1 VAGPAGAPVAESP
14 ATPGVDR
21 VPLATVLSYGPPI
34 FALSG
39 LLFFIQFFFLKFAT
53 DVLLLAP
60 ATVGVIFALGR
71 AWDALSDPVAGTLSD
86 RTRSP
91 LGRRR
96 PWMLAAIPLLG
107 VGFAMTWLPPREID
121 GAALYAWVALALFV
135 FYSGFTAYVIPH
147 SSLGAELTPDHHDRS
162 RVFGVRHASFMF
174 GIIFAFAG
182 MQFVENAEDTRAAA
196 SSLAWLAIVVM
207 AFVLLIPPG
216 FVRERPENQ
225 GRGAE
230 SSYRAMADVLRNRH
244 ARLLLA
250 VTFVEVAGT
259 SVLGIVA
266 PYLIVYVLRRPD
278 LIGPLPGVFLVSSIA
293 AIPLWVRASSRFGK
307 RNTWIVAMLCMALA
321 FGATIFVG
329 EGNVAQLG
337 ALLTLGGL
345 AAGCGGAIGLS
356 ILADTI
362 DYDEYLSGERKEGAY
377 AAAHGFAIK
386 AANTGIILVTGF
398 VLQFSGF
405 APNVEQTPTARLA
418 ISGLMAGIPFFM
430 FLAGAVLLSRFRL
443 DSHEHSRILG
453 ELGRRNRS

>member
-1 VAGPAGAPVAESP
+1 
-14 ATPGVDR
+14 
-21 VPLATVLSYGPPI
+21 VLSYGPPI

-71 AWDALSDPVAGTLSD
+71 AWDALSDPIAGTLSD

-107 VGFAMTWLPPREID
+107 IGFAMTWVPPREID

-147 SSLGAELTPDHHDRS
+147 SSLGVELTPDHHDRS

-182 MQFVENAEDTRAAA
+182 MQFVENAEDPRAAA

-250 VTFVEVAGT
+250 VTFVEIAGT

-266 PYLIVYVLRRPD
+266 PYLIVYVLKRPD
-278 LIGPLPGVFLVSSIA
+278 LIGPLPGLFLVSSIA
-293 AIPLWVRASSRFGK
+293 AIPLWVRASKRFGK
-307 RNTWIVAMLCMALA
+307 RNTWIVAMLWMALA

-329 EGNVAQLG
+329 EGDVARLG
-337 ALLTLGGL
+337 ALFTLGGL

-377 AAAHGFAIK
+377 AAAQGFAIK

-398 VLQFSGF
+398 VLQLSGF

>member
-1 VAGPAGAPVAESP
+1 VAGPASAPVAESP
-14 ATPGVDR
+14 ATPGIDR
-21 VPLATVLSYGPPI
+21 VPLTTVLSYGPPI

-71 AWDALSDPVAGTLSD
+71 AWDALSDPIAGTLSD

-107 VGFAMTWLPPREID
+107 IGFAMTWVPPREID

-147 SSLGAELTPDHHDRS
+147 SSLGVELTPDHHDRS

-182 MQFVENAEDTRAAA
+182 MQFVENAEDPRAAA

-250 VTFVEVAGT
+250 VTFVEIAGT

-266 PYLIVYVLRRPD
+266 PYLIVYVLKRPD
-278 LIGPLPGVFLVSSIA
+278 LIGPLPGLFLVSSIA
-293 AIPLWVRASSRFGK
+293 AIPLWVRASKRFGK
-307 RNTWIVAMLCMALA
+307 RNTWTVAMLSRCSGWPWPSERPSSWAK
-321 FGATIFVG
+321 AT
-329 EGNVAQLG
+329 
-337 ALLTLGGL
+337 
-345 AAGCGGAIGLS
+345 
-356 ILADTI
+356 
-362 DYDEYLSGERKEGAY
+362 
-377 AAAHGFAIK
+377 
-386 AANTGIILVTGF
+386 
-398 VLQFSGF
+398 
-405 APNVEQTPTARLA
+405 
-418 ISGLMAGIPFFM
+418 
-430 FLAGAVLLSRFRL
+430 
-443 DSHEHSRILG
+443 
-453 ELGRRNRS
+453 